1 MFIRL
6 LCVNA
11 VDFKDDYGNTHFTIE
26 EGDEVNALVDR
37 QGVHIEHKPNCYSL
51 PYRFEDI
58 EKGFISAFDK
68 ESYNK
73 IYKKVSNCTMYFDD
87 GTICELGDAVVKVV

>member
-11 VDFKDDYGNTHFTIE
+11 VDFKDRYDNTCFTIE

-37 QGVHIEHKPNCYSL
+37 QGVRIEHKPNYYSL
-51 PYRFEDI
+51 PYSFEDI
-58 EKGFISAFDK
+58 EKGFCEIISM
-68 ESYNK
+68 
-73 IYKKVSNCTMYFDD
+73 IKK
-87 GTICELGDAVVKVV
+87 